1 MLRFAGTLLAPILFI
16 ASISPTMCTGQS
28 LGDAARQARNQKAQ
42 DGSAA
47 TKVIDSDD
55 LAAPSSDPII
65 HLAPGATSTGEG
77 TLVAPG
83 MWKHTYVATNL
94 DATRFADGG
103 VLHITITLGSGLAD
117 ASFDLYSQG
126 VRLPTGGFPNS
137 LASAHDVKSGS
148 TAKIDYRFDHGAVF
162 RLAAEGSWHAKAG
175 DTNSYSFTVS
185 VGHP

>member
-1 MLRFAGTLLAPILFI
+1 MLLI
-16 ASISPTMCTGQS
+16 ASISHGQS
-28 LGDAARQARNQKAQ
+28 LADAARENRKQKSQNGDA
-42 DGSAA
+42 S
-47 TKVIDSDD
+47 KVITSDD
-55 LAAPSSDPII
+55 LSAPSGAATIKLI
-65 HLAPGATSTGEG
+65 PGTTSTGDG

-175 DTNSYSFTVS
+175 DTNSYSFVAS
-185 VGHP
+185 VTNK